1 MKKSILYTIVFAIG
15 FTTINRSTKSKYS
28 LELDAHA

>member
-1 MKKSILYTIVFAIG
+1 MKKPILYTFVLTIG
-15 FTTINRSTKSKYS
+15 FTTINRSIKSKYS